1 MRKGIGDIPVVELQ
15 REESIVT
22 KNTPGAV
29 KH

>member
-15 REESIVT
+15 REEAAVGKST
-22 KNTPGAV
+22 TGAV